1 MSTEIILPAVAFARY
16 SAQRVSVSLQA
27 DSSMVAPKV
36 RGLVAAILQ
45 RAHCGDPLVHINA
58 DAHQTALARLGQGLS
73 SAVTVLLDA
82 LRPSEALR

>member
-16 SAQRVSVSLQA
+16 SAQRMPVSLQA
-27 DSSMVAPKV
+27 GSSIVAPKV

-45 RAHCGDPLVHINA
+45 RAHCADPLVHINA
-58 DAHQTALARLGQGLS
+58 DAHQTALARLGQGLL
-73 SAVTVLLDA
+73 SAVSVRLDA

>member
-16 SAQRVSVSLQA
+16 SAQRVPVSLQA
-27 DSSMVAPKV
+27 GSSIVAPKV

-45 RAHCGDPLVHINA
+45 RAHCADPLVRINTN
-58 DAHQTALARLGQGLS
+58 AHRAALARLGQGLL
-73 SAVTVLLDA
+73 SAVSVRLDA